1 MKGNVFL
8 ILIILS
14 FIILNQ
20 LISSE
25 TVADSI
31 TGEIVIDPIT
41 GKMTSQQVGMSIFIQ
56 TVIPYIQITSPKNET
71 YLTNESL
78 FLNYTLINGDYVWY
92 NIDNSENTTIS
103 SSIQFNVSQGPHTVY
118 IFANNTNDTITSNVS
133 FTANSSKF
141 IILFEDY
148 KSSTKGSSTNFL
160 NYSYEEIQNLNN
172 IILENTDY
180 GKIKFNEAIN
190 MTNDK
195 DNTDNLLDVDS
206 NINIS
211 SNRIEINSTEV
222 PNFNKSTT
230 LWLYNLN
237 FAIPRILKDG
247 VVCPS
252 TICTKE
258 SYTGN
263 TLKFNVTSFSV
274 YSAEETPTGIT
285 EIPSGGGRRNLHTY
299 R

>member
-1 MKGNVFL
+1 
-8 ILIILS
+8 
-14 FIILNQ
+14 
-20 LISSE
+20 
-25 TVADSI
+25 
-31 TGEIVIDPIT
+31 
-41 GKMTSQQVGMSIFIQ
+41 
-56 TVIPYIQITSPKNET
+56 
-71 YLTNESL
+71 
-78 FLNYTLINGDYVWY
+78 
-92 NIDNSENTTIS
+92 
-103 SSIQFNVSQGPHTVY
+103 
-118 IFANNTNDTITSNVS
+118 
-133 FTANSSKF
+133 
-141 IILFEDY
+141 
-148 KSSTKGSSTNFL
+148 
-160 NYSYEEIQNLNN
+160 
-172 IILENTDY
+172 
-180 GKIKFNEAIN
+180 